1 MAATSLPREIAAGI
15 KYTYTTDSSLDWS
28 SVPASTY
35 FFNIENKLVYF
46 KTSAAQVL
54 PIFSEYNYDY
64 VSVPISSAQ
73 ILSMGTSPI
82 PLLAAPGVG
91 FYYDIPKVIL
101 EYTHISTTYT
111 YPGGSKR
118 LGIGYAQTA
127 VINNDL
133 LTNTNNR
140 VCIIEPTKHQ
150 IEGSNTLHDTIE
162 LNQALSFSTDNF
174 SNPATGNGTILAKIW
189 YKIRSFG

>member
-1 MAATSLPREIAAGI
+1 MAATSLPREIASGI
-15 KYTYTTDSSLDWS
+15 KYTYTTDSSSDWS

-35 FFNIENKLVYF
+35 FFDKTNKLVYF

-82 PLLAAPGVG
+82 LLLAAPGVG

-101 EYTHISTTYT
+101 EYTHISTAYT
-111 YPGGSKR
+111 YPGSAKS
-118 LGIGYAQTA
+118 LVIGYAQVA
-127 VINNDL
+127 RIKDDL
-133 LTNTNNR
+133 LSNTNNR
-140 VCIIEPTKHQ
+140 VCIIEPTKH
-150 IEGSNTLHDTIE
+150 LVDTGTVHTTVE
-162 LNQALSFSTDNF
+162 LNEQLLFSTDNF
-174 SNPATGNGTILAKIW
+174 SNPATGTGTILAKIW

>member
-1 MAATSLPREIAAGI
+1 MAVTTVTTAMAGAI
-15 KYTYTTDSSLDWS
+15 NYTRVVDSSSDWA
-28 SVPASTY
+28 SVPNSTY
-35 FFNIENKLVYF
+35 FYDKSNKLVYF

-82 PLLAAPGVG
+82 SLLAAPGVG

-101 EYTHISTTYT
+101 EYTHISTAYT
-111 YPGGSKR
+111 YPGGAKR
-118 LGIGYAQTA
+118 LGIGYAQSA
-127 VINNDL
+127 VINADL
-133 LTNTNNR
+133 LSDTNNR

-150 IEGSNTLHDTIE
+150 IEGSNTIHNTIE
-162 LNQALSFSTDNF
+162 LNRALSFSTDNF
-174 SNPATGNGTILAKIW
+174 SDPATGNGTILAKIW